1 VESWRWLRDGM
12 LAAQRN
18 EARALGALDDVIDA
32 LVDALPWFAGIR
44 DAAPPATFRLAGK
57 KVPREPHRYSGRTA
71 MLANVTVSEPK
82 PFDDLDSPLA
92 FSMEGFSGQPPPPL
106 IPFFWAP
113 GWNSIQSLNRF
124 QEEIAGPLRGGDSG
138 VRIISPNG
146 SAQGTPPGAPA
157 AFEPRRGERLLVPIH
172 HVFGSEELSG
182 RAPAV
187 ASQAPG
193 PYLALTPEDAAA
205 IGEDTAE
212 VSIGGETHRLPVRVS
227 PDLPKGVAGVPAGI
241 PPFIGMRLPA
251 WSKFSRMP

>member
-1 VESWRWLRDGM
+1 M

-18 EARALGALDDVIDA
+18 EARTLGALDDVIGA
-32 LVDALPWFAGIR
+32 MIDALPQFAGIR

-71 MLANVTVSEPK
+71 MLANIAVSEPK
-82 PFDDLDSPLA
+82 PFDDPDSPLA
-92 FSMEGFSGQPPPPL
+92 FSMEGYSGQPPPPL

-138 VRIISPNG
+138 VRIVSPNG
-146 SAQGTPPGAPA
+146 AAPRTTPGAPA
-157 AFEPRRGERLLVPIH
+157 AFQPRRGERLLVPIY
-172 HVFGSEELSG
+172 HVFGSEELS
-182 RAPAV
+182 RHAPAV
-187 ASQAPG
+187 ASLAPG

-212 VSIGGETHRLPVRVS
+212 VSIGGERHRLPVRVS

-241 PPFIGMRLPA
+241 PPFTGMSLPA